1 MESYIE
7 LDTEELH
14 KELDKDKGEQDPER
28 LYSQMTEFSKQLSVA
43 IGSLEENTEAE
54 PFSEFDK
61 ELREQMQSIYER
73 QLGLAI
79 ELESFPEP
87 SKDTAAALEKLLGC
101 AEEINADIEA
111 ISPKSAEIA
120 ERTKRLFSTE
130 GYIMPKGNFL
140 YSCEMTLL
148 SAEIAK
154 CEYQNANKLAKL
166 LRKQAK
172 ALEAVLMPRQASE
185 PIRHIQ
191 KGVSKLSDP
200 SNWPGIIKSGGAAL
214 KVSGEKEAPRYTV
227 VRVGNDEAEQ
237 EAISPFTGIG
247 ESVHNAIASLAVGDC
262 WEFALTD
269 VAKLVY
275 GTRTTPS
282 PKQLREVESSID
294 RMAITPITVDW
305 SAEARNGELEF
316 NGEKVTNFKHSATIL
331 AIEKI
336 SIRTKN
342 GTIVKGYRL
351 LSMPLIHRHDIETK
365 QFTTVRRNM
374 LEAAA
379 VKVRSTEANIKTREY
394 LLRRIA
400 RMKNASAKA
409 KRSLPETNRNITYDR
424 IMEAREVANDAK
436 GKNKKAMKEAVRGY
450 LEAFVEDGWIKGFN
464 EYTAKADQKSRK
476 KGGTKATGVTIAL

>member
-1 MESYIE
+1 MDSYIE

-14 KELDKDKGEQDPER
+14 KELDKDEQDPEQ
-28 LYSQMTEFSKQLSVA
+28 LYTRMAEFSNQLSIAVGVLSES
-43 IGSLEENTEAE
+43 IEAE

-61 ELREQMQSIYER
+61 KLREQMQSIHER
-73 QLGLAI
+73 QLELAI
-79 ELESFPEP
+79 ELEGFPEP
-87 SKDTAAALEKLLGC
+87 NKDTSPALKKLLDC
-101 AEEINADIEA
+101 AEEINADIKA
-111 ISPKSAEIA
+111 ISPKSEAIA
-120 ERTKRLFSTE
+120 ERAKRLYDSAE
-130 GYIMPKGNFL
+130 GHIMPEGNFL
-140 YSCEMTLL
+140 YACEMTLL

-154 CEYQNANKLAKL
+154 REYLNSSRLSKL
-166 LRKQAK
+166 LWKQAK
-172 ALEAVLMPRQASE
+172 ALEAVQMPHQASE

-200 SNWPGIIKSGGAAL
+200 SNWPGIMQRGGTAL
-214 KVSGEKEAPRYTV
+214 KVSGEKETPRYTV
-227 VRVGNDEAEQ
+227 VRVGNDEAQ
-237 EAISPFTGIG
+237 HEAISPFTGIG
-247 ESVHNAIASLAVGDC
+247 ESVHNAIASLAVADC

-282 PKQLREVESSID
+282 SKQLREVEAAID

-336 SIRTKN
+336 SIQTKN
-342 GTIVKGYRL
+342 GSIAKGYRL
-351 LSMPLIHRHDIETK
+351 LSMPLIHRHDMETK

-379 VKVRSTEANIKTREY
+379 AKVRSTEANIKTREY

-400 RMKNASAKA
+400 RMKNASGKA
-409 KRSLPETNRNITYDR
+409 KKSSPESSRNITYER
-424 IMEAREVANDAK
+424 IMEAREVTNDAK

-450 LEAFVEDGWIKGFN
+450 LEAFTEDGWIKGFS

-476 KGGTKATGVTIAL
+476 NGGTKATGVTIAL